1 MEAIVKYFLLPSG
14 MILTLVILGFILL
27 FIRKAKRIGFYLLLS
42 AGVLYVF
49 FGTGPVSFWLLGNLE
64 YQYPF
69 VMTLEASDNAKP
81 IVVLAGHAEKDAS
94 IPISSNVNSS
104 TAFRLIEAVRLLQ
117 KNPESE
123 IIVSGNNDVAHI
135 MKQLLVE
142 VGIPADKVVVENQST
157 STYESALFLKDKLM
171 YRDFFLVTSAGHM
184 PRAMGVFTKQH
195 LNPLPAPTDYMSR
208 KNYMAISYLPSPLHL
223 YYSDLAVHEYLG
235 ILWYKLTGR
244 L

>member
-1 MEAIVKYFLLPSG
+1 VEALIKYFLLPSG
-14 MILTLVILGFILL
+14 MILTLVVLGFILSFVRKDRKIGLYLIL
-27 FIRKAKRIGFYLLLS
+27 F
-42 AGVLYVF
+42 AGILYAF
-49 FGTGPVSFWLLGNLE
+49 FGTGPVSFWLLGHLE

-69 VMTLEASDNAKP
+69 VESINTANEAQP

-94 IPISSNVNSS
+94 RPVSSLVNSS

-123 IIVSGNNDVAHI
+123 VIVSGCDASQI

-142 VGIPADKVVVENQST
+142 VGVNQNKVVVENQST
-157 STYESALFLKDKLM
+157 STYESALNLKDQLLD
-171 YRDFFLVTSAGHM
+171 REFLLVTSAGHM
-184 PRAMGVFTKQH
+184 PRAMGVFRKQQM
-195 LNPLPAPTDYMSR
+195 NPLPAPTDYMSR

-235 ILWYKLTGR
+235 ILWYKLTRR